1 MGKKKKKKITSKIGL
16 SPGAFVHVGEKK
28 VENISIDLIDY
39 DTEKYESKKLRTI
52 DEAFP
57 FKESHTIS
65 WLNIVGLHDTQI
77 VQKIGT
83 HFGIHPLVLE
93 DILNTEQRPKI
104 EIYANYIFIS
114 LKMLTYDIDLKEVQ
128 DEQISLILGKHFV
141 LSFQERE
148 GDVLTPLRNR
158 IKGGSGR
165 LRKSG
170 PDYLMYA
177 IMDIIIDHYFYVLE
191 CMDDEIN
198 QLEDKVMSTP
208 DQAHLQRIHY
218 LKRELVNFRR
228 SVWPVREIV
237 SLLTRDEHHLV
248 KDTTEPFLKDLYDH
262 VYNIS
267 EMIESLR
274 DLVTGLMDVYLSNVS
289 NRMNEVMKVLTII
302 ATIFIPLTFFAGIYG
317 MNFKY
322 IPELKWHYGYFI
334 LWGLMIIVAVSMLI
348 FFRRKKW
355 L

>member
-57 FKESHTIS
+57 FKDSHTIS

-334 LWGLMIIVAVSMLI
+334 LWGLMIIVAGSMLI

>member
-57 FKESHTIS
+57 FKDSHTIS

-104 EIYANYIFIS
+104 EIYTNYIFIS

>member
-57 FKESHTIS
+57 FKDSHTIS

>member
-1 MGKKKKKKITSKIGL
+1 
-16 SPGAFVHVGEKK
+16 
-28 VENISIDLIDY
+28 
-39 DTEKYESKKLRTI
+39 
-52 DEAFP
+52 
-57 FKESHTIS
+57 
-65 WLNIVGLHDTQI
+65 
-77 VQKIGT
+77 
-83 HFGIHPLVLE
+83 LVLE